1 MNRQEIE
8 EKLLQ
13 KKKYFY
19 ENVFNWYN
27 HKQVYGFDT
36 IQSSFVSG
44 FTDYLD
50 DFEYEDWCDLLGL
63 DLNYEDIEEN
73 NRIIEYTKEIVDEQY
88 DDWFDNNYIDFNL
101 ENYSE

>member
-13 KKKYFY
+13 NKKYFY
-19 ENVFNWYN
+19 EKFFNWYN
-27 HKQVYGFDT
+27 HKQVYGFDM
-36 IQSSFVSG
+36 IQSSFVIG

-50 DFEYEDWCDLLGL
+50 NFEYEDWCDLLGL
-63 DLNYEDIEEN
+63 DYEDIEEN
-73 NRIIEYTKEIVDEQY
+73 NRIIKYAKEIVDEQY
-88 DDWFDNNYIDFNL
+88 DDWFDNNYLDFNL